1 MNRLL
6 SKTVDESAE
15 SKAAIDTL
23 HCSTFISLQ
32 EENFIRQVFSDI
44 TQFSR
49 HSNFSGNHCVV
60 VFVSLLR
67 AQGDGRFSLQALFI
81 LTKWSKLH
89 QFMYRFLFCRNSIS
103 AALSPR
109 VVSTEIS
116 YSSGCKWQFF
126 DFQNFLYWKWPTKK
140 DSCVLQDHYWE
151 FCKVKY
157 LLFLHKETNITHFQS
172 SGWKRQKQH

>member
-1 MNRLL
+1 MESAGLEKSSRVHIGVCPNTSESEVDGDGAVESEMNRLL

-67 AQGDGRFSLQALFI
+67 AQGDGRFSLQVLFI
-81 LTKWSKLH
+81 LTK
-89 QFMYRFLFCRNSIS
+89 
-103 AALSPR
+103 
-109 VVSTEIS
+109 
-116 YSSGCKWQFF
+116 
-126 DFQNFLYWKWPTKK
+126 
-140 DSCVLQDHYWE
+140 
-151 FCKVKY
+151 
-157 LLFLHKETNITHFQS
+157 
-172 SGWKRQKQH
+172 